1 MKTDE
6 MKRVG
11 SWILEVL
18 KKADNA
24 KELRRI
30 REVIAEFARAFPVP
44 GIDSSTA

>member
-18 KKADNA
+18 KKADDA
-24 KELRRI
+24 TELGAI
-30 REVIAEFARAFPVP
+30 REVIAEFARLPRARH
-44 GIDSSTA
+44 